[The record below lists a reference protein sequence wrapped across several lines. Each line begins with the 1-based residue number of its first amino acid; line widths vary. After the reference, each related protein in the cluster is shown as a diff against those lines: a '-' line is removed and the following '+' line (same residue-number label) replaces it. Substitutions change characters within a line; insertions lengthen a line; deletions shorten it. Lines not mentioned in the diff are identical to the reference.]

1 MVYLIN
7 FKPAFMDKRI
17 SVPRDS
23 KKEMEMYVGMR
34 DLDGTLKKKSY
45 DKRRFKVKVFT
56 NKQWEKR
63 IARLK
68 KKNELP
74 F

>member
-1 MVYLIN
+1 MVYLIT
-7 FKPAFMDKRI
+7 FKPAFMDRQI
-17 SVPRDS
+17 SVPRGS

-34 DLDGTLKKKSY
+34 DIDGSLKKKSY

-56 NKQWEKR
+56 NKQWDNR
-63 IARLK
+63 VARLEK
-68 KKNELP
+68 QSELP